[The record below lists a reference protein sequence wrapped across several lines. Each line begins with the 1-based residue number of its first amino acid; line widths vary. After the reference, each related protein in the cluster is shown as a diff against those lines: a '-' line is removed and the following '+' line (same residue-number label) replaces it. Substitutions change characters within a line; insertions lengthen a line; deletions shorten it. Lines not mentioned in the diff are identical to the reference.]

1 MAKKDEKVLIQEKN
15 WEAID
20 QGHSGSIH
28 EMTSAMQVDS
38 DAGSNRGGVIVRQT
52 TVVDG
57 SVSTALLYVDRVA
70 VVDGDLVA
78 R

>member
-1 MAKKDEKVLIQEKN
+1 MAKKQEAVAEANWVKIDEGDDG
-15 WEAID
+15 AIK
-20 QGHSGSIH
+20 QV
-28 EMTSAMQVDS
+28 TSAMQVDS

-70 VVDGDLVA
+70 VVDGEIVA